1 MFKKATKSQSK
12 LRLALLGPTGAGK
25 TYTALALTAGRKVA
39 VIDTEHGSAAKYAD
53 KFDFDVLNL
62 TNHHPHE
69 YIKAI
74 YAAEAAGYDVVI
86 VDSMTHAW
94 KATQDLVDQETTR
107 SKSGNSFQAWGKVT
121 PIWQDLIQAIVTS
134 KIHVVVTMR
143 SKIEWVIEENERGK
157 KTPKK
162 IGTKPDNRDGAEY
175 EFDVVIELDQ
185 EHNAWPSKTRC
196 AEIDGKTW
204 KNPTSGDLGATLFG
218 WLESGAPAPV
228 TGAFNGTTPHRDFS
242 DKKQEAAPATES
254 KAAAA
259 ATNGATTTASPNP
272 HPWTPE
278 QKAEAKKIAT
288 AIRAHGAEAADEVT
302 FIQSKVGQIP
312 ASEIIDQL
320 NECAAMW
327 DRAMS
332 QAGAGK

>member
-1 MFKKATKSQSK
+1 MTNPFTRAEKSQAK

-25 TYTALALTAGRKVA
+25 TFTALSITAGRKVA

-53 KFDFDVLNL
+53 KFSFDVLNL
-62 TNHHPHE
+62 TSHHPHE
-69 YIKAI
+69 YIKGI
-74 YAAEAAGYDVVI
+74 RAAEAAGYDVVI

-94 KATQDLVDQETTR
+94 KATQELVDQETTR

-121 PIWQDLIQAIVTS
+121 PLWQELIQAIVSS

-204 KNPTSGDLGATLFG
+204 KNPCAADLGAVLFG
-218 WLESGAPAPV
+218 WLESGVVAAPAP
-228 TGAFNGTTPHRDFS
+228 A
-242 DKKQEAAPATES
+242 S
-254 KAAAA
+254 KPAAASWSA
-259 ATNGATTTASPNP
+259 Q
-272 HPWTPE
+272 
-278 QKAEAKKIAT
+278 QKAEYAKIAT
-288 AIRAHGAEAADEVT
+288 DIKAAGGEADLSKLLAGARGEAPDEV
-302 FIQSKVGQIP
+302 
-312 ASEIIDQL
+312 ID
-320 NECAAMW
+320 AMQALLM
-327 DRAMS
+327 RCS
-332 QAGAGK
+332 QVVFEGADQ